1 MPAIDAGP
9 ETTLKL
15 YRVTVMLDHA
25 RGSRWHDGRTFLAV
39 GEDEVEAA
47 RKAMEAHVRDN
58 PHDVAPLGAVASEA
72 EDAVHALPE
81 RFDAVLTADVR
92 RIARGRDWV
101 PYEPPP
107 PAPRP

>member
-1 MPAIDAGP
+1 MPAIGAGP
-9 ETTLKL
+9 ERTLKL

-25 RGSRWHDGRTFLAV
+25 GGSRWHDGRIFLAV

-58 PHDVAPLGAVASEA
+58 PHDAAPLGAVAIEA

-81 RFDAVLTADVR
+81 RFDAVTTADVR
-92 RIARGRDWV
+92 RISKGRDWIAF
-101 PYEPPP
+101 EPSSS
-107 PAPRP
+107 APRP